1 MSLNSIKALIETS
14 VQAVETFI
22 HLGVDGFLMIS
33 CKTSI
38 LAVEEALVILL
49 QSNFMATKEVIYC
62 KCKQVVPRI

>member
-49 QSNFMATKEVIYC
+49 QSNYYGN
-62 KCKQVVPRI
+62 